1 MHSSGRFRRG
11 RAILVAIG
19 QLRITLFNQT
29 DLLNHNVMAD
39 MKHLFREQE
48 MRAQAEATGRPTA
61 NDIFKTALY
70 RAEKAQYN
78 MRMKIGKAEAE
89 EVVIYAESVPRNLKR
104 ATDFTFYRK
113 NNPQVQ
119 LTLTR
124 TEMYALLGKIREA
137 LKL

>member
-1 MHSSGRFRRG
+1 
-11 RAILVAIG
+11 
-19 QLRITLFNQT
+19 
-29 DLLNHNVMAD
+29 
-39 MKHLFREQE
+39 
-48 MRAQAEATGRPTA
+48 
-61 NDIFKTALY
+61 
-70 RAEKAQYN
+70 
-78 MRMKIGKAEAE
+78 MKIGKAEAE
-89 EVVIYAESVPRNLKR
+89 EAVIYAESVPRSLKR